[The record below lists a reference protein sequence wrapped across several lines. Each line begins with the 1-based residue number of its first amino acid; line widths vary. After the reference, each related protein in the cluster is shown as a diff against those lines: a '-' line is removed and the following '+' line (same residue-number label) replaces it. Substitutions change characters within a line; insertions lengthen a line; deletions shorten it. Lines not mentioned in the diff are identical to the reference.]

1 MPLRGRSALR
11 RIAARGTAMAV
22 GTVMVMGTGTAVGA
36 ASAVGVATAVEA
48 TTAVGTTTAAVTGL
62 ATAPAAPAARAAPS
76 ATEALH
82 WAPCA
87 GSAEPG
93 AECATLSVPVDWARP
108 AGPRLDLAVARRK
121 ATDPGAR
128 VGSMVFGPGGPGDSG
143 VEMVTRWISRF
154 SPEVRRRFDIVS
166 FDPRGV
172 GSSNPVTCSRDLLAE
187 RPSPQLKS
195 QADFDATMAYNR
207 RLRADCRARTG
218 PVFDHLDTGQTV
230 RDLDALRAALGERK
244 LTFHGSSYGT
254 LLGAQYAETYPRRVR
269 AMVLESVMD
278 HSVPTSRD
286 FLRSTAVT
294 AEDSFREFV
303 KWCDGAA
310 DCALHGRDVRTVWQ
324 GLLARAGRGELA
336 DPVKPGTPLSSSD
349 LVNKIAFRKLYGA
362 DHAGL
367 ATAIAGMD
375 ASEPLPASPTSPAPL
390 PPATPVF
397 CSDWHLPVRDHQ
409 EYASLVAMMNRVAP
423 DLPYLLPIH
432 MVAACLGAPTANPQ
446 HRLDAQGA
454 PPILLS
460 NALHDPATGYPWAV
474 SVARQLGRSGVLLT
488 YEGHGHGSVTSG
500 PCMEHTVDSYLTD
513 LRVPPRG
520 TSCPAVPS

>member
-1 MPLRGRSALR
+1 
-11 RIAARGTAMAV
+11 MAV
-22 GTVMVMGTGTAVGA
+22 AAVMAV
-36 ASAVGVATAVEA
+36 
-48 TTAVGTTTAAVTGL
+48 VTGL
-62 ATAPAAPAARAAPS
+62 TAAPAVHASPS
-76 ATEALH
+76 AEEALR
-82 WAPCA
+82 WTPCDDP
-87 GSAEPG
+87 EKPG
-93 AECATLSVPVDWARP
+93 AECATLSVPVDWAHP
-108 AGPRLDLAVARRK
+108 GGPRLDLAVARRK

-128 VGSMVFGPGGPGDSG
+128 VGAMVFGPGGPGDSG
-143 VEMVTRWISRF
+143 VEMVVRHVSRF

-172 GSSNPVTCSRDLLAE
+172 GAGNPVICSGALLAE
-187 RPSPQLKS
+187 RPSPELKS

-218 PVFDHLDTGQTV
+218 PVFDHLDTAQTV
-230 RDLDALRAALGERK
+230 RDVDALRAALGERK

-278 HSVPTSRD
+278 HSVRATGG
-286 FLRSTAVT
+286 FLRAEAAT
-294 AEDSFREFV
+294 AEDSFQEFV

-310 DCALHGRDVRTVWQ
+310 ACALHGRDVRAVWQ

-336 DPVKPGTPLSSSD
+336 DPAEPGTSLSSSD
-349 LVNKIAFRKLYGA
+349 LVNKIAFRKFYTA
-362 DHAGL
+362 DYAGL
-367 ATAIAGMD
+367 ATAIAGME
-375 ASEPLPASPTSPAPL
+375 ASRPLPASPTSIAPL

-397 CSDWHLPVRDHQ
+397 CSDWHLPVRDYE
-409 EYASLVAMMNRVAP
+409 EYASLVTLMNTTAP
-423 DLPYLLPIH
+423 DLPYLLPVH
-432 MVAACLGAPTANPQ
+432 MTAACLGAPTANPQ
-446 HRLDAQGA
+446 HRLEAYGA
-454 PPILLS
+454 PPILVS

-500 PCMEHTVDSYLTD
+500 PCMEDAVDGYLTD
-513 LRVPPRG
+513 LTVPPRG

>member
-1 MPLRGRSALR
+1 
-11 RIAARGTAMAV
+11 MAV
-22 GTVMVMGTGTAVGA
+22 AAVMAV
-36 ASAVGVATAVEA
+36 
-48 TTAVGTTTAAVTGL
+48 VTGL
-62 ATAPAAPAARAAPS
+62 TAAPAVHASPS
-76 ATEALH
+76 AEEALR
-82 WAPCA
+82 WTPCDDP
-87 GSAEPG
+87 EKPG
-93 AECATLSVPVDWARP
+93 AECATLSVPVDWAHP
-108 AGPRLDLAVARRK
+108 GGPRLDLAVARRK

-128 VGSMVFGPGGPGDSG
+128 VGAMVFGPGGPGDSG
-143 VEMVTRWISRF
+143 VEMVVSHVSRF

-172 GSSNPVTCSRDLLAE
+172 GAGNPVICSGALLAE
-187 RPSPQLKS
+187 RPSPELKS

-218 PVFDHLDTGQTV
+218 PVFDHLDTAQTV
-230 RDLDALRAALGERK
+230 RDVDALRAALGERK

-278 HSVPTSRD
+278 HSVRATGG
-286 FLRSTAVT
+286 FLRAEAAT
-294 AEDSFREFV
+294 AEDSFQEFV

-310 DCALHGRDVRTVWQ
+310 ACALHGRDVRAVWQ

-336 DPVKPGTPLSSSD
+336 DPAEPGTSLSSSD
-349 LVNKIAFRKLYGA
+349 LVNKIAFRKFYTA
-362 DHAGL
+362 DYAGL
-367 ATAIAGMD
+367 ATAIAGME
-375 ASEPLPASPTSPAPL
+375 ASRPLPASPTSIAPL

-397 CSDWHLPVRDHQ
+397 CSDWHLPVRDYE
-409 EYASLVAMMNRVAP
+409 EYASLVTLMNTTAP
-423 DLPYLLPIH
+423 DLPSLLPVH
-432 MVAACLGAPTANPQ
+432 MTAACLGAPTANPQ
-446 HRLDAQGA
+446 HRLEAYGA
-454 PPILLS
+454 PPILVS

-500 PCMEHTVDSYLTD
+500 PCMEDAVDGYLTD
-513 LRVPPRG
+513 LTVPPRG